1 MRTIHTTEDEIITSG
16 IEVMNVLNPSTQIFA
31 PFDFRKQLETTDEN
45 IVEFNQHLINQHL
58 INQHLFE
65 NLWTEVGTRFNQSTA
80 LRVVVDST
88 YSIPIFERDKDFNL
102 GLRHLKPYPN
112 SAVLD
117 KNSTLLREML
127 SEIDGLLTNEYDWDE
142 IDYRKPTLEDIN
154 FAKDTLIKFV
164 TVIGYYE
171 EYSLTKPYISN
182 SEDGGAKIEWH
193 SDNSKRSL
201 YLRIA
206 CHESVATKIW
216 DESDETNIDNEPFL
230 QENYLSLWKWI
241 S

>member
-1 MRTIHTTEDEIITSG
+1 MRIIQTSG
-16 IEVMNVLNPSTQIFA
+16 TEVMNVFNLPSTQISDPSDFHKQDEDIPKTKVDMRFDQPTA
-31 PFDFRKQLETTDEN
+31 PR
-45 IVEFNQHLINQHL
+45 
-58 INQHLFE
+58 
-65 NLWTEVGTRFNQSTA
+65 TEVDDT
-80 LRVVVDST
+80 DST
-88 YSIPIFERDKDFNL
+88 PTFGWGEDFNL
-102 GLRHLKPYPN
+102 ELPYPKPYPD

-117 KNSTLLREML
+117 SNSTLLREML
-127 SEIDGLLTNEYDWDE
+127 SEIDVLLTNEYDWDE
-142 IDYRKPTLEDIN
+142 IDYRKPTVEDIN

-164 TVIGYYE
+164 TVIGGE
-171 EYSLTKPYISN
+171 GCLLTKPYISN

-201 YLRIA
+201 YLRIT

-216 DESDETNIDNEPFL
+216 DESDETNIADESFS

>member
-1 MRTIHTTEDEIITSG
+1 MQDTHSVEHGNTASR
-16 IEVMNVLNPSTQIFA
+16 IEVLNVFNPSAQISDS
-31 PFDFRKQLETTDEN
+31 FDFHKQDED
-45 IVEFNQHLINQHL
+45 IPK
-58 INQHLFE
+58 
-65 NLWTEVGTRFNQSTA
+65 WTKVGTRFDQPTA
-80 LRVVVDST
+80 SRIEVDDTDST
-88 YSIPIFERDKDFNL
+88 PIFEWGEDFNL
-102 GLRHLKPYPN
+102 GLPYPKPYPN
-112 SAVLD
+112 FTVLD
-117 KNSTLLREML
+117 SNSTLLREML
-127 SEIDGLLTNEYDWDE
+127 SEIDALLTNEYDWDE

-164 TVIGYYE
+164 KVISCYE
-171 EYSLTKPYISN
+171 GCSLTKPYISN

-193 SDNSKRSL
+193 SDNNKRSL

-216 DESDETNIDNEPFL
+216 DESDKTNINNEPFL